1 MDLIETSFAQ
11 KSCQPLL
18 ETRIFDVARVI
29 QMNMEIALILAH
41 IILLSPSVPEDPT
54 VRPFFVQLFYP
65 ASYFIEAL
73 LAASRKR
80 KNCYLNALKEFL
92 DEEHA

>member
-1 MDLIETSFAQ
+1 MDLIETSFAH

-18 ETRIFDVARVI
+18 GTRIFDVARVI

-54 VRPFFVQLFYP
+54 VRPFFVQLSTILSNILFYRSP
-65 ASYFIEAL
+65 YGSFEKKKILLFKCIEIVL
-73 LAASRKR
+73 R
-80 KNCYLNALKEFL
+80 
-92 DEEHA
+92 